1 LEMDTQS
8 SLSLSFKMTR
18 AWSRGGGGT
27 GIRGTGIFRLLS
39 IMDGNRDWIVSSKVC
54 TIYTIY
60 LGFIEH
66 NREEGPRGKPGDH
79 PRVDGGR
86 GRRSCPC

>member
-1 LEMDTQS
+1 MDTRS
-8 SLSLSFKMTR
+8 SLSLSFRMTR

-27 GIRGTGIFRLLS
+27 GIRGTGMLRLLS
-39 IMDGNRDWIVSSKVC
+39 IMDGNSDWIVSSMVC

-66 NREEGPRGKPGDH
+66 NIEVGSARQARQSP
-79 PRVDGGR
+79 
-86 GRRSCPC
+86 